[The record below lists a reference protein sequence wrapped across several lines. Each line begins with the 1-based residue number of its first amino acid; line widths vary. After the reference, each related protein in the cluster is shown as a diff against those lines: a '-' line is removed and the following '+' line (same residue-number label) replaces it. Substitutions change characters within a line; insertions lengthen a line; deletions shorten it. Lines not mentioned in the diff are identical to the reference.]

1 MTDITIK
8 NGEVTISSMVLDAK
22 SFNNTL
28 NNVKK
33 FVDGLPMQEL
43 DGLFSNPQEFNKV
56 PENRALL
63 NILNGVDFQEVGL
76 SQLED
81 FAQLIKFIGL
91 DNYDNYTIPE
101 YTYMYTKL
109 VDYFEKY

>member
-1 MTDITIK
+1 MTNITT
-8 NGEVTISSMVLDAK
+8 NGNEATVSSMVLDYLE
-22 SFNNTL
+22 FNNTL

-33 FVDGLPMQEL
+33 FIDGLPMQEL

-63 NILNGVDFQEVGL
+63 NILNGVDFQEVRL
-76 SQLED
+76 SELSD
-81 FAQLIKFIGL
+81 FVQLIKVIGL
-91 DNYDNYTIPE
+91 DNYDNYTMPE
-101 YTYMYTKL
+101 YAYMYTKL